1 MHIGGIQIY
10 HRTVNTQVTKL
21 NIYDYLLKID
31 QLYIELH
38 IINTHVFLQKNNDK
52 TTAKTTIKVS

>member
-38 IINTHVFLQKNNDK
+38 IINTHVFLQKEQ
-52 TTAKTTIKVS
+52 